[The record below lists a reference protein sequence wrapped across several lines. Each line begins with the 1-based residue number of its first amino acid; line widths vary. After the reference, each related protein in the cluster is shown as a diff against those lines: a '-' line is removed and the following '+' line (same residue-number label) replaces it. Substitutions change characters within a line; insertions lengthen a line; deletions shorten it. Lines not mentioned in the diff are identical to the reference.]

1 VNRSPGSGYV
11 LSVDQFILNEG
22 IAEAVRYLNEERIL
36 AIVITS
42 QKGVGKGLMSDA
54 DLAAIHCRMRDELA
68 RSGAAFDAVFS
79 FTGTPECPHREKPDP
94 EMILSAAKRFSIDRR
109 ISWMIGDA
117 DRDIEMGRAAG
128 LAGTI
133 RIRGEKSI
141 GVDADYT
148 LDQAMEI
155 LDLLKRLL

>member
-1 VNRSPGSGYV
+1 
-11 LSVDQFILNEG
+11 
-22 IAEAVRYLNEERIL
+22 
-36 AIVITS
+36 
-42 QKGVGKGLMSDA
+42 
-54 DLAAIHCRMRDELA
+54 
-68 RSGAAFDAVFS
+68 
-79 FTGTPECPHREKPDP
+79 
-94 EMILSAAKRFSIDRR
+94 MILSAAKRFSIDRR